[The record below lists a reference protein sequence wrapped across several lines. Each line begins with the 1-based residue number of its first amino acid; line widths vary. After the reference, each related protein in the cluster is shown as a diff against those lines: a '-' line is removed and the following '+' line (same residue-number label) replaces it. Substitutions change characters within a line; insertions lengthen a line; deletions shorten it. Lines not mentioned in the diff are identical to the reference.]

1 MIYLYKIICGMPQI
15 YEGVIDINKNYTSI
29 SLFAGIG
36 GICLGLKN
44 AGIETIWANDIDKK
58 ASETYRANF
67 PEVEFIEGDIEDV
80 DPKDVPYSDLITFG
94 FPCTSFSIAGYRKGF
109 EDEKTGHLFF
119 EALRIINA
127 KKPRAFI
134 LENVKNLVSHDKG
147 KTFNIIQTALK
158 EAGYYLRYKV
168 LNTAEYANIP
178 QNRERIFVIGFKN
191 KEDCDKFYFPD
202 PIALTASMD
211 DFLYRDV
218 KQEERYYYEKTQ
230 YYEMLKEAMVNRDT
244 FYQLRRVYVR
254 ENKSGLCPTLTA
266 NMGTGGHN
274 VPLILDDF
282 GIRKLTP
289 RETLNLQGFPEDFII
304 PEGMANGHIYKQA
317 GNAVTVKISERLGNQ
332 IIKAFEES

>member
-230 YYEMLKEAMVNRDT
+230 YYEMLKKAMVNRDT